1 MIDNA
6 IKPYALESNMTSPSI
21 VCLQLLSNLMLEI
34 TTLSSELGSLR
45 LELVGKATC
54 TSSEISSLQ
63 TVLLNSLDSIRSY
76 SAYSF
81 SFSVYSSFRSPSF
94 ALFLLSLGWE
104 SSSKIYRFLTVL
116 GCFFIDPF
124 TTIAFLVFRFL
135 VYFLFQFLEN
145 LTFSNLCSFFCPYN
159 PFSSDPSSL
168 SRPSPASILPL
179 FYSSRPTSSDSL
191 LSRFVNLFYSAWHL
205 IFG

>member
-6 IKPYALESNMTSPSI
+6 IRPYLLDSNLTTSSV

-34 TTLSSELGSLR
+34 STLSSELGSLR

-76 SAYSF
+76 SAYLF

-124 TTIAFLVFRFL
+124 TTLAFLVFRFL
-135 VYFLFQFLEN
+135 VHFLLKFLEN

-179 FYSSRPTSSDSL
+179 FYTTNSAQSDSL
-191 LSRFVNLFYSAWHL
+191 LSRFVGLIYSAWRL

>member
-6 IKPYALESNMTSPSI
+6 IQPYLLDSNLTTSSL
-21 VCLQLLSNLMLEI
+21 VCVQLLSNLMLHVS
-34 TTLSSELGSLR
+34 TLSNEIGSLR
-45 LELVGKATC
+45 LELTGKATF
-54 TSSEISSLQ
+54 TSSEISTLQ
-63 TVLLNSLDSIRSY
+63 TVMLSYLDSIRSY

-116 GCFFIDPF
+116 CCLIIDPF
-124 TTIAFLVFRFL
+124 TTFAFLLFRFL
-135 VYFLFQFLEN
+135 VHFLFEFLKN
-145 LTFSNLCSFFCPYN
+145 LSFSSLCSFFCPYN

-168 SRPSPASILPL
+168 SHPSPASILPI
-179 FYSSRPTSSDSL
+179 FYTTNSAQSDSY
-191 LSRFVNLFYSAWHL
+191 LSRFIGLLNSAWRL
-205 IFG
+205 FFG